1 MDFFSGAGIDLVKFA
16 AGEVGTFKG
25 YGAVFGNRDSQ
36 GDIIVPGA
44 FKGAVGKTIPMMF
57 NHFEGV
63 IGKITPLEEDSK
75 GLVVEGE
82 FTPGVQAADEV
93 RALAK
98 HGAVTGLS
106 IRGRVAPKDAA
117 YDEATNTRTIRRVD
131 PLMEISVVTFPA
143 NSKARIAAGTIK
155 SMEEFKD
162 CERLADVE
170 EILRDAGFS
179 PEAARAFVSKAKPAF
194 VRDALR
200 VFEERAKVEKAV
212 AEFNET
218 LRKMREGK

>member
-1 MDFFSGAGIDLVKFA
+1 MEFFSGAGIDLVKFA
-16 AGEVGTFKG
+16 EGSAGTFKG
-25 YGAVFGNRDSQ
+25 YGSVFNNRDSQ
-36 GDIIVPGA
+36 GDVIAPGA
-44 FKGAVGKTIPMMF
+44 FKSSIGKTMPMMF

-63 IGKITPLEEDSK
+63 IGKITPVEEDAK

-82 FTPGVQAADEV
+82 LTPGVTLANDV
-93 RALAK
+93 HALMK

-106 IRGRVAPKDAA
+106 IRGKMGPKDAV
-117 YDEATNTRTIRRVD
+117 YDEATNTRTIKRVD
-131 PLMEISVVTFPA
+131 LMEVSVVTFPA
-143 NSKARIAAGTIK
+143 NSKARIMAGTIK
-155 SMEEFKD
+155 SLEEFRD

-179 PEAARAFVSKAKPAF
+179 PEAARTFVSKAKPAF

-200 VFEERAKVEKAV
+200 VFEERAKVQNAV
-212 AEFNET
+212 AEFNEI